1 MMNIALGIDTGGTYT
16 DAVLAEHDNGKIY
29 AGTKSLTTRHDLS
42 IGIKKAIEGVFTDQ
56 SHNVLP
62 KDINLVALSTTLATN
77 SIVEGH
83 GNPICLLLIGYDESL
98 IKNNGF
104 EDDLVTN
111 KVEYIEGGHDTMGNE
126 LGPLDEE
133 AVKRAILKHKDYV
146 EAFAIS
152 GFFGV
157 LNPNHELRVKE
168 IVRELTKND
177 KGISLPV
184 TCGHELSSNLNSVKR
199 ATTVA
204 LNATLIPLLQELMLD
219 VDSTLK
225 QQGIDAPLMVV
236 KGDGSLM
243 KADWAMQR
251 PVETILSGPA
261 ASVVGAYH
269 LAKKGDVWVVDMGG
283 TTTDIASL
291 SDGRP
296 KINPNGAMVGR
307 FRTMVEAIDVQTA
320 GLGGD
325 SHVKVNYK
333 QSDLIDCMSVGPNR
347 VIPLCILADQYPE
360 VITDLKSQIADE
372 YNDVYAEQFV
382 ILNRKAEHQLP
393 EEDLLL
399 ISKLAA
405 GPKSIATLKGL
416 LDSNN
421 FFIAKQL
428 EKLRTQRLIL
438 QAGFT
443 PTDALH
449 VLGRMSSSNSD
460 ASRLGAEI
468 LAKKAGLAVEDFC
481 QRIVSGVSDLI
492 SIELVNKVLCDE
504 TTEPNWKEEPAA
516 VNMLQMAL
524 GNKKLASLNIKFT
537 FNQPI
542 VAVGAPV
549 EAYFPKSADQLNTDL
564 IIPNHAEIANAIGA
578 LSGGVLQQ
586 KRIKISPLDGVEV
599 GYRVHLP
606 DGIHDFGNLEE
617 GVSFAHDNMV
627 DYVKEQAKL
636 VGADHVE
643 VKMTRDDQIA
653 LIGVGGGAELF
664 LGSDLVFTATG
675 RPKIAGH

>member
-1 MMNIALGIDTGGTYT
+1 MNIALGIDTGGTYT

-29 AGTKSLTTRHDLS
+29 AGIKSLTTRHDLS
-42 IGIKKAIEGVFTDQ
+42 IGIKQAIEGVFVDQ
-56 SHNVLP
+56 SHNISP
-62 KDINLVALSTTLATN
+62 KDVNLVALSTTLATN

-83 GNPICLLLIGYDESL
+83 GNPICLILIGYDESL

-104 EDDLVTN
+104 EDDLVTK
-111 KVEYIEGGHDTMGNE
+111 KVVYIDGGHDTMGNE
-126 LGPLDEE
+126 LGPLDES

-157 LNPNHELRVKE
+157 LNSDHELRVKAM
-168 IVRELTKND
+168 VQELTRNSH
-177 KGISLPV
+177 GISLPV

-269 LAKKGDVWVVDMGG
+269 LAQKGDVWVVDMGG

-291 SDGRP
+291 SEGRP
-296 KINPNGAMVGR
+296 RINPNGAMVGR

-325 SHVKVNYK
+325 SHVQVNYK
-333 QSDLIDCMSVGPNR
+333 QSDLIDWMSVGPNR
-347 VIPLCILADQYPE
+347 VIPLCILAKQYPN
-360 VITDLKSQIADE
+360 VIAELKSQIADE

-382 ILNRKAEHQLP
+382 VLNRKAEHQLP
-393 EEDLLL
+393 EDDLAF
-399 ISKLAA
+399 ISELTA
-405 GPKSIATLKGL
+405 GPRSIATLKVD

-421 FFIAKQL
+421 HFIAKQL
-428 EKLRTQRLIL
+428 EKLSSQRLIL
-438 QAGFT
+438 PAGFT

-449 VLGRMSSSNSD
+449 VLGRMSDSNSE

-468 LAKKAGLAVEDFC
+468 LAQKAGLTVEDLC
-481 QRIVSGVSDLI
+481 LRIVAKVSDLI
-492 SIELVNKVLCDE
+492 STELVNKVLCDE
-504 TTEPNWKEEPAA
+504 INEPNWKQEPAA
-516 VNMLQMAL
+516 TNMLQMAL
-524 GNKKLASLNIKFT
+524 GNKKLASLDIKFT

-564 IIPNHAEIANAIGA
+564 VIPKHAEIANAIGA
-578 LSGGVLQQ
+578 LSGGVIQQ
-586 KRIKISPLDGVEV
+586 KRIKISPLEGVEV
-599 GYRVHLP
+599 GYRVHMP
-606 DGIHDFGNLEE
+606 NGVFDFGNLEE
-617 GVSFAHDNMV
+617 SVSFAQTNMV
-627 DYVKEQAKL
+627 DIVKEQAKL
-636 VGADHVE
+636 IGADHVE
-643 VKMTRDDQIA
+643 VKMTRNDQIA
-653 LIGVGGGAELF
+653 LIGIGGGAELF

-675 RPKIAGH
+675 RPKIANN